1 MSEYN
6 AAISPADSALN
17 QLRRIKHTGFT
28 GAPGKFIFPRDL
40 KDGQEAI
47 RFEIFAEYQFDVD
60 QKALNRTFTPS
71 YTKFDG
77 DFAPN
82 SKFDSNLTSAFT
94 NALEAEDYDGAKEII
109 EGYQSSSFEGN
120 NAKAKTLNEQLDN
133 AIKGITDTAP
143 DDEKETTSV
152 EQLRDVGPRP
162 PLGGGAKGKE
172 ERDNWD
178 ANYGNLLFRDG
189 TIITD
194 AQKQY
199 ILENPRA
206 SKDLL

>member
-1 MSEYN
+1 MME
-6 AAISPADSALN
+6 
-17 QLRRIKHTGFT
+17 
-28 GAPGKFIFPRDL
+28 
-40 KDGQEAI
+40 
-47 RFEIFAEYQFDVD
+47 
-60 QKALNRTFTPS
+60 QKKS
-71 YTKFDG
+71 
-77 DFAPN
+77 
-82 SKFDSNLTSAFT
+82 
-94 NALEAEDYDGAKEII
+94 
-109 EGYQSSSFEGN
+109 Q
-120 NAKAKTLNEQLDN
+120 N

-143 DDEKETTSV
+143 DDEKETTSI

-189 TIITD
+189 TIITE

-206 SKDLL
+206 SKDLFVKTKIDQENYKSLNNL